1 MTPVPAIGFA
11 EGWNVT
17 PHYTLMAFRDR
28 VWLLAVASVG
38 VIRRHA
44 GIVLVLIVALAARLI
59 YLHWFKVFPP
69 GDVFNFIN
77 IARGLADGVYPI
89 SERRLPFYPL
99 LILLAHSVLGWEAAA
114 LAVAVAASLAAIVL
128 IYALGRTLGISKTA
142 LVALLLV
149 LQVHPQLLTATR
161 GYADTTLF
169 ALLPAAILALL
180 RARSWKGGVV
190 TGLLLGALTLTRY
203 EGATAALVLLPL
215 WFVFPVQHRPRRPD
229 TTWGTGLASKKDTP
243 QAQHD
248 GQAGTPRGSRRLAAV
263 AALAFVLSLAPYLVL
278 SAVNQRP
285 PFGAGYVVEAEGREG
300 YGSGNI
306 QEFRESF
313 QGIWKR
319 NGLFGV
325 WEIPGAITRE
335 IIEDPFGTPRIL
347 SRRFIE
353 VGETLALLAVLGFVA
368 LILRKQ
374 RGAVFLI
381 AATAAATVPPAW
393 FNPLPRYDIVVLPLL
408 ALLAARGVSAVQA
421 LVVRG
426 TRPGGRAGT
435 AVRWLAG
442 ATLMTLATSI
452 WSVTYAEET
461 RNRQQK
467 HNGREY
473 AYYQAIHAARRL
485 PGKIAFDRDPDMV
498 RLYFGDRAVIFRGVS
513 GATATPEDA
522 RAELHRQGVT
532 YLVLPHPENQPQ
544 FASFLVLPDVTLEQS
559 LEWVRGNN
567 DISRAAIYRIGP

>member
-1 MTPVPAIGFA
+1 
-11 EGWNVT
+11 
-17 PHYTLMAFRDR
+17 MAFRDR

-38 VIRRHA
+38 VMRRHA
-44 GIVLVLIVALAARLI
+44 GIVLVLIVALIARLI

-89 SERRLPFYPL
+89 NERRLPFYPL

-114 LAVAVAASLAAIVL
+114 LAVAVAASLAAIIL

-190 TGLLLGALTLTRY
+190 TGLLLGALALTRY
-203 EGATAALVLLPL
+203 EGAAAALVLLPL
-215 WFVFPVQHRPRRPD
+215 WFVFPVQHRPRR
-229 TTWGTGLASKKDTP
+229 
-243 QAQHD
+243 
-248 GQAGTPRGSRRLAAV
+248 LAAM
-263 AALAFVLSLAPYLVL
+263 AALAFILSLVPYLVL
-278 SAVNQRP
+278 SMVNQRP
-285 PFGAGYVVEAEGREG
+285 PFGAGYVVEAEGRAG
-300 YGSGNI
+300 YGSGNF
-306 QEFRESF
+306 QEFRKSF
-313 QGIWKR
+313 VGIWRR

-325 WEIPGAITRE
+325 WEIPGAIARE

-353 VGETLALLAVLGFVA
+353 VGETLALLAVLGFGMFVR
-368 LILRKQ
+368 RKQ
-374 RGAVFLI
+374 RGALFLI

-426 TRPGGRAGT
+426 TQPAGRAGT

-485 PGKIAFDRDPDMV
+485 LGKIAFDRDPDMV

-513 GATATPEDA
+513 GATATPENA
-522 RAELHRQGVT
+522 LAELRRQGVT

-559 LEWVRGNN
+559 LAWVRGNN
-567 DISRAAIYRIGP
+567 DISRAAIYRLGP